1 MQYPESLVSAKFL
14 FQKNSARESKV
25 LANVFLSGNI
35 SECISLLFGFQE
47 AQRHSDML
55 PLWTVALHF
64 SSRFGLLI
72 LFIHSTI
79 LLLDFFCKHVILNLP
94 KDFETQKLKLKVLI
108 DHLSSSQTRSLTT
121 ASSILFKEQ
130 NTYKQYFPS

>member
-1 MQYPESLVSAKFL
+1 M
-14 FQKNSARESKV
+14 

-35 SECISLLFGFQE
+35 SEYISLLFGFQE
-47 AQRHSDML
+47 AQRYSDML

-79 LLLDFFCKHVILNLP
+79 LLLDFFVNM
-94 KDFETQKLKLKVLI
+94 
-108 DHLSSSQTRSLTT
+108 SS
-121 ASSILFKEQ
+121 
-130 NTYKQYFPS
+130 